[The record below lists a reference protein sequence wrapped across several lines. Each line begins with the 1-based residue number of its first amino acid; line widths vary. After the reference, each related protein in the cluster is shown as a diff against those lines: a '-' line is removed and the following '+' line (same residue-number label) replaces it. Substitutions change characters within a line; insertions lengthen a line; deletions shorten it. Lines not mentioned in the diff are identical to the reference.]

1 MTTMTGR
8 PRWHRWLALGLLL
21 VLVALAVLA
30 LAWPAWRL
38 HRHYDE
44 AIEQSTDMLA
54 RYRRV
59 AALRPSIDTA
69 IAAVENGDAQRF
81 FWKGRTPALVA
92 ADIQGAVTR
101 IVESNGARVFSSY
114 MLPATEDNKAP
125 GPAKTSISVQM
136 TASIVPL
143 QLMLHALETHEP
155 YLFID
160 QISIRNNQGRA
171 YKPTPGVQPEFIV
184 QLTVR
189 SYSAQTG
196 AKP

>member
-1 MTTMTGR
+1 MNAMTGR

-21 VLVALAVLA
+21 VLIALAVLA
-30 LAWPAWRL
+30 VAWPTWRL

-59 AALRPSIDTA
+59 AALRPAIDNA
-69 IAAVENGDAQRF
+69 IAAAESSDVQRF

-101 IVESNGARVFSSY
+101 MVESNGARVFSSHV
-114 MLPATEDNKAP
+114 LPTTEDNKAP
-125 GPAKTSISVQM
+125 GPIKTSISVQM

-143 QLMLHALETHEP
+143 QLILHALETHEP
-155 YLFID
+155 YLFVD

-184 QLTVR
+184 QLTAR
-189 SYSAQTG
+189 GYSAPAE